1 MRLPHGSRQEGD
13 FYSVNESPS
22 ESHSPPSVE
31 HDLDSGTRK
40 LRILFVVLNFSPEP
54 TGTGKFTGE
63 FARHLRDL
71 GHEVQ
76 VISTPPYYPWWKVP
90 KPYAMNRFQIEDLSG
105 IQIMRC
111 PVYVPA
117 RPTGLRRILHLL
129 SAGVSFLPASFWTRG
144 PIDLVFNVQPTLT
157 TSLTAA
163 FVAGLHRSPLWLH
176 VQDLEVSAAQQLG
189 MIPFGLKWISSR
201 VERIIYSKCEGIST
215 ITDAMANQL
224 QRHGARTRPAVFP
237 NWVDT
242 ELIKPQKGSGYR
254 QELGI
259 SESTVVALYSG
270 NMGEKQGLEIILQS
284 AKRLAGQDIQ
294 FVLAGNG
301 ASRERLEAE
310 AAGMANVRFL
320 PLQPAE
326 RMSDFLALGDIHL
339 VPQKAGFGDCVMPS
353 KMTAILSAG
362 RPCVATAQPDDEL
375 ATIADQCG
383 FSVLPGDSAGFANGI
398 YLLAKDTELRN
409 QLGRAARAF
418 ALEHLSSHSIL
429 GRMEQFAL
437 QIAGGSSSRVEE

>member
-1 MRLPHGSRQEGD
+1 VTDSFASAL
-13 FYSVNESPS
+13 SPS
-22 ESHSPPSVE
+22 AQSHEVAAAS
-31 HDLDSGTRK
+31 RK

-63 FARHLRDL
+63 FARHLRDR
-71 GHEVQ
+71 GHDVR
-76 VISTPPYYPWWKVP
+76 VVSTPPYYPWWKVP
-90 KPYAMNRFQIEDLSG
+90 KPYALNRFQTEDLDG
-105 IQIMRC
+105 IRILRC

-117 RPTGLRRILHLL
+117 HPTGLRRILHLL
-129 SAGVSFLPASFWTRG
+129 SAGLSFLPASFWGIRG
-144 PIDLVFNVQPTLT
+144 PVDLVFNVQPTLT

-163 FVAGLHRSPLWLH
+163 IVARLHRSPLWLH
-176 VQDLEVSAAQQLG
+176 VQDLEISAAQQLG
-189 MIPFGLKWISSR
+189 MIPFGLRWLSGR
-201 VERIIYSKCEGIST
+201 VERLVHSKCEGIST
-215 ITDAMANQL
+215 ITNAMAGQL
-224 QRHGARTRPAVFP
+224 LLRGARNRPEIFP

-242 ELIKPQKGSGYR
+242 DLIKPQTDSSYR
-254 QELGI
+254 RELGI
-259 SESTVVALYSG
+259 SDSTVVALYSG

-284 AKRLAGQDIQ
+284 AKRLSGQNIQ
-294 FVLAGNG
+294 FILAGNG

-310 AAGMANVRFL
+310 ASGMANVRFL

-383 FSVLPGDSAGFANGI
+383 ISVLPGDSAGFANGI
-398 YLLAKDTELRN
+398 HLLAQDTPLRES
-409 QLGRAARAF
+409 LGRAARAY
-418 ALEHLSSHSIL
+418 ALEHLSSHAIL
-429 GRMEQFAL
+429 GRMEEYAL
-437 QIAGGSSSRVEE
+437 QIAGEPNSRFEE